1 MTVSL
6 PMASA
11 VQPPPPPLPHHA
23 LPGLPATTRL
33 TRVSLAF
40 VERHLNLYLRFGHPV
55 QRLRQD
61 RWRDCAF
68 FLPGARLARVRCET
82 ADSGAVRSQL
92 LVLQACERTGNMQR
106 IPGVEPGAALLLQ
119 AEGQRQVR
127 AVLSQVDA
135 IEALNIDPADVS
147 PAYWRTLH
155 HQLTACMA
163 LPVYTAELHAAWL
176 AGRVLP

>member
-1 MTVSL
+1 MSASL
-6 PMASA
+6 PMTSA
-11 VQPPPPPLPHHA
+11 VQPTNQPLPFHA

-40 VERHLNLYLRFGHPV
+40 VERRLNLYLRFGHPV

-61 RWRDCAF
+61 RWRDSAF

-82 ADSGAVRSQL
+82 GDGGAMRLQL
-92 LVLQACERTGNMQR
+92 LVLQACRRTENMQR
-106 IPGVEPGAALLLQ
+106 IPGVEPGAALLLH

-135 IEALNIDPADVS
+135 IETLGMDPVDVS
-147 PAYWRTLH
+147 PAYWRMLH
-155 HQLTACMA
+155 RRLDAGMP
-163 LPVYTAELHAAWL
+163 LPAYTAEQHAAWL
-176 AGRVLP
+176 AGRVLS

>member
-1 MTVSL
+1 MTISL

-11 VQPPPPPLPHHA
+11 AQPTDQPLPLHA

-40 VERHLNLYLRFGHPV
+40 IERRLNLYLRFGHPV

-68 FLPGARLARVRCET
+68 FTPGARLARVRCET
-82 ADSGAVRSQL
+82 ADGGAVSSQL
-92 LVLQACERTGNMQR
+92 LVLQACRRTENMQR
-106 IPGVEPGAALLLQ
+106 IPGVEPGAALLVQ

-127 AVLSQVDA
+127 AVLSLVDA
-135 IEALNIDPADVS
+135 IETLGIDPVDVS
-147 PAYWRTLH
+147 PAYWRTVH
-155 HQLTACMA
+155 HRLDAGMP
-163 LPVYTAELHAAWL
+163 LPAYTIGQHTAWL
-176 AGRVLP
+176 AGRVLS